1 MDKAKLQAI
10 YKKIEEYDKIIIIPH
25 KRPDGDAIGSSF
37 GLKNI
42 IETSFPK
49 KQVRVVGE
57 SSDFTKIIG
66 IPEQLEDD
74 DFKGSLSIALDTAN
88 KDRLADQ
95 RYTLSDFVIKID
107 HHVKVEE
114 YGDIDYV
121 DTGRPACTL
130 MIMDLFELHRDT
142 LKMTEEGAKA
152 LYFGTLTDTGRFK
165 YDGVD
170 GDTFRSVATLF
181 DLGLNKKEIHQ
192 YLDQRTE
199 ELTRFKGYVLQH
211 YKKTANGVIYFKI
224 KPKYLKKFNV
234 TLEEASSL
242 VNELGVFEGY
252 PIWLL
257 FAEYEEGI
265 VRCRM
270 RSKGPRIDLL
280 ANKYEGGGHRMA
292 SGASLGTW
300 KRTEL
305 LIKDA
310 DQLAKEYN
318 EGLQK

>member
-1 MDKAKLQAI
+1 MDKAKLESI
-10 YKKIEEYDKIIIIPH
+10 YKTIEEYNKIIIFAH

-42 IETSFPK
+42 IETTWPNK
-49 KQVRVVGE
+49 EVHVTGE
-57 SSDFTKIIG
+57 SSDFTQIIG
-66 IPEQLEDD
+66 IPEVLEDD
-74 DFKGSLSIALDTAN
+74 VFEGALAIALDTAN

-95 RYTLSDFVIKID
+95 RYTLCDKIIKMD
-107 HHVKVEE
+107 HHVFVEA

-130 MIMDLFELHRDT
+130 MIMDLFELHKDT
-142 LKMTEEGAKA
+142 MKMTQEGAKA

-181 DLGLNKKEIHQ
+181 DMGLDKKVIHQ
-192 YLDQRTE
+192 YLDQRSE
-199 ELTRFKGYVLQH
+199 ELTRFKGYLLQH
-211 YKKTANGVIYFKI
+211 YQKTPHGVVYFKI
-224 KPKYLKKFNV
+224 KPKYLKKFKV

-280 ANKYEGGGHRMA
+280 ANKYEGGGHQMA

-300 KRTEL
+300 KRTDL

-310 DQLAKEYN
+310 DQLAKDYKQ
-318 EGLQK
+318 GLVE

>member
-1 MDKAKLQAI
+1 MNKTKLEEI
-10 YKKIEEYDKIIIIPH
+10 YKTIQEYEKIIIFPH

-37 GLKNI
+37 GLQNI
-42 IETSFPK
+42 IETTWPNK
-49 KQVRVVGE
+49 EVHVTGE

-66 IPEQLEDD
+66 VPEQLDD
-74 DFKGSLSIALDTAN
+74 AKFEGALAIALDTAN
-88 KDRLADQ
+88 KSRLADQ
-95 RYTLSDFVIKID
+95 RYTLCDKIIKID
-107 HHVKVEE
+107 HHVFVEE

-121 DTGRPACTL
+121 DTGRPSCTL
-130 MIMDLFELHRDT
+130 IIMDLFELHRDT
-142 LKMTEEGAKA
+142 MNMTQEGAKA

-181 DLGLNKKEIHQ
+181 DLGLEKKTIHQ

-211 YKKTANGVIYFKI
+211 YKKTPNGVVYFKI

-300 KRTEL
+300 KRTNL
-305 LIKDA
+305 LIEDA
-310 DQLAKEYN
+310 DQLAKEYKQ
-318 EGLQK
+318 GLQK